1 MMMKFRQIFLLVSLV
16 ILVFAFAPE
25 THAQDGGLVGSVK
38 IQGNKRVD
46 DSTILYYIK
55 TRKGEPLS
63 RNQIRKDIEQIYNL
77 GQFKDI
83 RVETQGGLDG
93 LEVVFIV
100 EEIPSIGDVVL
111 RGNDKLSDDEIRE
124 KLALKRGTT
133 FQEYMIQEAKEAIKL
148 LYHEK
153 GFFFVETSIDTKKS
167 ADNLTNINIRI
178 REGEKVRI
186 KNIRFV
192 GNKSLVAD
200 DLKEQMETK
209 AETWFSFLDD
219 SGIYK
224 KDILKLDMFRLEGFY
239 HDNGYIRVRVL
250 EPKIGINKKDKEINI
265 IVPIEEGPQYRVRKI
280 SAQPDE
286 TLTEEEI
293 LKAIKIKVKD
303 VYNVSGVR
311 ADILNIT
318 ELYSQRGY
326 AYADVNPV
334 TKINDDSR
342 TVDLSVAI
350 DKGRKVYVGEIS
362 LLGNTRT
369 LDNVIRREFRLK
381 EGEVFDSEKLKRSKQ
396 RINNLQFFEDVKID
410 TRRGRDSDLIDIVT
424 TVTERPTGSVSVGA
438 GFSSVENFIF
448 TAGISQDNFLG
459 RGQKVVFSTSLSS
472 LKSDFNLSLTDPRI
486 FDTEILAGIDAFN
499 RKSDF
504 ISFSSRNT
512 GGGLR
517 FGKAITEYD
526 WVGLNYRFEDVE
538 ITDVD
543 PGQETSHLKNEKRIT
558 SRISPTFIR
567 DTRDNFLNPSTG
579 WRHVVRFDLAGGVF
593 GGTNF
598 HKMSYETSYYRP
610 LIGKLVGM
618 LHGQIAWAD
627 GYGDDKLPSFERYF
641 LGGPSSLRGYTIRDV
656 GPRDIAGDPIGG
668 NQSLLINAELQYPF
682 TKGFRGFV
690 FYDRGNVYGG
700 GPDIRTTTTTWDLVE
715 MRDSIG
721 AGVRFLSPFGPVGFA
736 YGLKLDQADGEN
748 PGEFHFSAGSA
759 F

>member
-1 MMMKFRQIFLLVSLV
+1 MMKFRQIFLLISLV

-192 GNKSLVAD
+192 GNKSLAAD

-504 ISFSSRNT
+504 ISFTSRNT

-543 PGQETSHLKNEKRIT
+543 PDQETSHLKNEKRIT

-618 LHGQIAWAD
+618 LHGRIAWAD

-700 GPDIRTTTTTWDLVE
+700 GPDIRTTTTTWDLLE

-736 YGLKLDQADGEN
+736 YGLKLDQADSEN

>member
-1 MMMKFRQIFLLVSLV
+1 MMMKFRQIFLLISLV

-83 RVETQGGLDG
+83 RVETQDGLDG
-93 LEVVFIV
+93 LEIVFIV

-111 RGNDKLSDDEIRE
+111 HGNDKLSDDEIRE

-153 GFFFVETSIDTKKS
+153 GFFFVETSIGTKKS

-192 GNKSLVAD
+192 GNKRLVAD

-250 EPKIGINKKDKEINI
+250 EPKIDINKKDKAINI
-265 IVPIEEGPQYRVRKI
+265 IVPIKEGPQYRVRKI
-280 SAQPDE
+280 SAQSDE

-438 GFSSVENFIF
+438 GFSSVENLIF

-472 LKSDFNLSLTDPRI
+472 IKRDFNLSLTDPRI

-504 ISFSSRNT
+504 FSFSSRNT

-538 ITDVD
+538 IADVD
-543 PGQETSHLKNEKRIT
+543 PDQETSFLKNEKRLT

-627 GYGDDKLPSFERYF
+627 GYGDGKLPSFERYF

-656 GPRDIAGDPIGG
+656 GPRDAAGDPIGG

-700 GPDIRTTTTTWDLVE
+700 GPDIRTTTTTWDLVK

-736 YGLKLDQADGEN
+736 YGLKLDQTDGEN